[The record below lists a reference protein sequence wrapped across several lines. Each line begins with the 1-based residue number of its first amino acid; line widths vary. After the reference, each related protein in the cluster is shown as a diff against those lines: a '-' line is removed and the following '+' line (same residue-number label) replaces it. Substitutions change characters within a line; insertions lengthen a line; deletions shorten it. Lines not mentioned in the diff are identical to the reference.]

1 MKRSRD
7 DGPGSSAVVKRCA
20 RETRSL
26 ELERARG
33 VVVGPLSTS
42 LVVANGRSDRRA
54 RQTRGETDGEEIA
67 RAIVGSSRRRVSD
80 RPTVCPDGDG
90 TGAKERD
97 GDRWIDGS
105 IVRGGAMW
113 ERDVWNVDDSGDAT
127 RCDGRETVG

>member
-20 RETRSL
+20 RETRSI

-33 VVVGPLSTS
+33 ATRVPSRRLSSSRT
-42 LVVANGRSDRRA
+42 GA
-54 RQTRGETDGEEIA
+54 RIDARETRGETDGEEIA